1 MGTLG
6 IMTLL
11 YFEAK
16 NNRRL
21 NNVLNDYRDRRYS
34 DQMVLDKMKEL
45 MQSQRD
51 HYRETVNDY
60 KSIIM
65 EMTSKVNDPV
75 DKLKAQA
82 KAAKPAIDL
91 KDFSKAIDKQF
102 NNLEN
107 MMSPSEQDVT
117 S

>member
-1 MGTLG
+1 
-6 IMTLL
+6 
-11 YFEAK
+11 
-16 NNRRL
+16 
-21 NNVLNDYRDRRYS
+21 
-34 DQMVLDKMKEL
+34 
-45 MQSQRD
+45 
-51 HYRETVNDY
+51 
-60 KSIIM
+60 M

-91 KDFSKAIDKQF
+91 KDFSKRIDKQF